1 MLYCSL
7 QACMDK
13 ILILNTMSWS
23 ESAWLILAVQ
33 IKSLL
38 ESRFLSLLLLVTAA
52 TGSLLSQH
60 KSRCLQLKT
69 ILFSLS
75 FLSSQHCCNFWPS
88 IDQDEWF
95 NQALQGNNAF
105 LLPNHCSS
113 WRLKKVPMTQSNNPP
128 KTNLTK
134 FNAPI
139 LSLFVRTAVSHF
151 KHYCFLHEDF

>member
-75 FLSSQHCCNFWPS
+75 FLSSQHCCNVWPA

-95 NQALQGNNAF
+95 NQALQGNAF
-105 LLPNHCSS
+105 LLPNDYRI
-113 WRLKKVPMTQSNNPP
+113 WRLKKVRMS
-128 KTNLTK
+128 K
-134 FNAPI
+134 
-139 LSLFVRTAVSHF
+139 VRNSKYALKERF
-151 KHYCFLHEDF
+151 IPAGCEREQKMDLWLNG